1 MQKIIKQI
9 DRWLKS
15 LKHKTLPYSQ
25 VVRQR
30 NLTPIYAGS
39 NPARVVCNKW
49 LHITLRRMNN
59 MDDNKK
65 EITVVEVFNKL
76 EEVEKQNKEILEKL
90 ENMQESNALFHNGFA
105 TIFETLRILDEV
117 KQDEDLGDMLKTGSL
132 ANVLCAESW
141 VKKHMKTTSKSKVE
155 KEGTVVVKRVREE
168 KAKDVIELL
177 KMLENI

>member
-1 MQKIIKQI
+1 
-9 DRWLKS
+9 
-15 LKHKTLPYSQ
+15 
-25 VVRQR
+25 
-30 NLTPIYAGS
+30 
-39 NPARVVCNKW
+39 
-49 LHITLRRMNN
+49 

-65 EITVVEVFNKL
+65 EITVVEVFIKL

-105 TIFETLRILDEV
+105 TIFEVLRGLNEV
-117 KQDEDLGDMLKTGSL
+117 KQNEDCEEMLKTGSL

-141 VKKHMKTTSKSKVE
+141 EKKHMKNNKTRQSKE
-155 KEGTVVVKRVREE
+155 ETVVVKRVSEE